1 MAGTRLV
8 IQAIYVAQF
17 FLLVLAALYFGLYR
31 THDPISFHL
40 PIYHTGRQRIRQAV
54 NRLEVATP
62 SSLLK
67 GKDDDFHPTK
77 LYLPRIHIAVAGVQP
92 GEQNLVEDILD
103 TMKLRNHVAVTEIN
117 DELICDDSESS
128 NAASRNPLSDQ
139 FSIVVCPSAI
149 SKSKPPAQIVQR
161 QGITYLFP
169 DKLAQVSSVF
179 AQIGLESY
187 LDDST
192 SNKMSVKRR
201 ERKRKPFKIFLV
213 IEQQR
218 KDWGAWAEALSK
230 WMHKRQQSLQVWPCF
245 NDIETEIVLSTLQE
259 TPDRKA
265 KKEGMRMIQMEDM
278 KASVLDRLLP
288 TAHSQHDAWN
298 VVLYIPRK
306 GPVQFADK
314 TAEQEGPSSQ
324 AMQVGTSTLVTTI
337 DQAEYTIH
345 LQENSK
351 IVQDE
356 NGTTTKV
363 VEAPSEIQ
371 VAVPLESLVDRA
383 MQPMSEFLR
392 EQCLGVV
399 PAALMPTGID
409 IIDTDLTV
417 PHWQLD
423 AWLRRALLETYEQ
436 AYTELREEAEWL
448 LQSSTW
454 VVIDNSV
461 AAHWERLAQVVN
473 DAYQTMT
480 STENLQNGD
489 KDGNKFTKSKRYL
502 DALLSLET
510 TLDDIETLRTDP
522 SLMEPL
528 RFSAPQFLA
537 IFAPL
542 CLPLFLPPSIGV
554 LREWKRYK
562 RLQSKLK

>member
-8 IQAIYVAQF
+8 IQATYVAEF
-17 FLLVLAALYFGLYR
+17 FLLVLAALYWGLYR

-54 NRLEVATP
+54 KRLEVVTP
-62 SSLLK
+62 ASLWK
-67 GKDDDFHPTK
+67 GTDDALQPTK

-92 GEQNLVEDILD
+92 GEQFLVED
-103 TMKLRNHVAVTEIN
+103 KLKHHVAVTEIN
-117 DELICDDSESS
+117 DVTICDYNERS
-128 NAASRNPLSDQ
+128 NTASRNPLSDQ

-149 SKSKPPAQIVQR
+149 AKSKPPAQIVQR

-169 DKLAQVSSVF
+169 EEVEQVMPLF

-187 LDDST
+187 LNDDST
-192 SNKMSVKRR
+192 SKTKLVGKR
-201 ERKRKPFKIFLV
+201 RKRKPFKIFLM

-218 KDWGAWAEALSK
+218 KDWEAWAGALSN
-230 WMHKRQQSLQVWPCF
+230 WMHQWQSSLQAWPCF
-245 NDIETEIVLSTLQE
+245 NDIETEVVLSTLQE
-259 TPDRKA
+259 TPDRKS

-288 TAHSQHDAWN
+288 AAHSKHDAWN

-314 TAEQEGPSSQ
+314 TAGQEGSSSSQ

-337 DQAEYTIH
+337 DQAEYAIH
-345 LQENSK
+345 LKENSK
-351 IVQDE
+351 MIDNE

-363 VEAPSEIQ
+363 VETPSELQ
-371 VAVPLESLVDRA
+371 VAVPLESLIDRA

-392 EQCLGVV
+392 GQCLGVV
-399 PAALMPTGID
+399 PPERMPSGID
-409 IIDTDLTV
+409 IIDTDITV
-417 PHWQLD
+417 PFWQLD

-436 AYTELREEAEWL
+436 AHTELREEAEWL

-454 VVIDNSV
+454 VVIDDSV
-461 AAHWERLAQVVN
+461 AAHWERLVQVVN
-473 DAYQTMT
+473 DAYETMT
-480 STENLQNGD
+480 STEKLH
-489 KDGNKFTKSKRYL
+489 DGEKYGSKLTKTKRYL
-502 DALLSLET
+502 EALLSLET
-510 TLDDIETLRTDP
+510 TLDNIETLRTDP

-562 RLQSKLK
+562 KLQSKSK